1 MLTIIFAILSVIQLL
16 ELIYDVANRKSVNY
30 IQDVIWLI
38 LGICLTVGY
47 FYSTKYIGIAKIEED
62 DERDKFIQTKTNN
75 QAFNILQ
82 WVLFVLGAVTI
93 IIDVNLGQMGLD
105 SRAMVIIVVGVVLI
119 FLWAFS
125 WILQLILMII
135 NYFCN

>member
-1 MLTIIFAILSVIQLL
+1 M
-16 ELIYDVANRKSVNY
+16 
-30 IQDVIWLI
+30 
-38 LGICLTVGY
+38 TVGY

>member
-1 MLTIIFAILSVIQLL
+1 MG
-16 ELIYDVANRKSVNY
+16 R
-30 IQDVIWLI
+30 
-38 LGICLTVGY
+38 
-47 FYSTKYIGIAKIEED
+47 
-62 DERDKFIQTKTNN
+62 
-75 QAFNILQ
+75 
-82 WVLFVLGAVTI
+82 AVTI

>member
-1 MLTIIFAILSVIQLL
+1 MLTILFAILSVIQLL
-16 ELIYDVANRKSVNY
+16 ELIYDVANRK
-30 IQDVIWLI
+30 
-38 LGICLTVGY
+38 
-47 FYSTKYIGIAKIEED
+47 KIEED